1 MDVSTIAALIEAAQ
15 QGEPMEVWP
24 GYRIRDIPFAVYDDQ
39 QVQYVNHPNP
49 PVSRPANLMA
59 ATSTDI
65 NGVETATI
73 PTWVCADEQTALTIA
88 YHEGFHVFQKRQFA
102 PIKPNMFM
110 AMAFY
115 PDLDL
120 DYRVLCRLE
129 VDALLKTDWTA
140 AQRLGAVGFLTAAR
154 RRKLD
159 RHSSLLD
166 YERFLEQNEGTAK
179 YVEQKSGQRLFD
191 LEPAFGE
198 VGHGWARFYQVG
210 AGVCWL
216 LDELVPGWTARIEAG
231 ETPGDLAVE
240 HRDDSFD
247 VNSLDYA
254 AVLAEESARLEDF
267 QREVAAVIAPLE
279 NAPVLRIRYPANQP
293 IMRAFSPAT
302 LVSLGDGRI
311 LHRAFFKL
319 LRNDR
324 GAVSVEVPVMDD
336 VANGEVV
343 IPLRLYEFDGKRLTV
358 HGEGIEVEISGVEQI
373 DVNTFVWLP

>member
-1 MDVSTIAALIEAAQ
+1 MDVSTVAALIDAAQ

-24 GYRIRDIPFAVYDDQ
+24 EYRIRDIPFAVYDNQ

-73 PTWVCADEQTALTIA
+73 PTWVCEDERTALTIA
-88 YHEGFHVFQKRQFA
+88 YHEGFHVFQKRRFA

-140 AQRLGAVGFLTAAR
+140 AQRLGAVGFLTTAR

-179 YVEQKSGQRLFD
+179 YIEQKSGQRLFG

-231 ETPGDLAVE
+231 ATPGDLAVE

-247 VNSLDYA
+247 VNTLDYA
-254 AVLAEESARLEDF
+254 TVLAEESARLDDF
-267 QREVAAVIAPLE
+267 RREIEAVIAPLE
-279 NAPVLRIRYPANQP
+279 NAPTLRIRYPANQP

-324 GAVSVEVPVMDD
+324 GAVSVEVPVIDD

-343 IPLRLYEFDGKRLTV
+343 IPQRAYEFDGGRLTV
-358 HGEGIEVEISGVEQI
+358 RGEGVEVEISGVEHI
-373 DVNTFVWLP
+373 DENTFVWLP

>member
-1 MDVSTIAALIEAAQ
+1 MDVSTVAALIEAAQ
-15 QGEPMEVWP
+15 QGEPIEIWP
-24 GYRIRDIPFAVYDDQ
+24 EYVIRDIPFAVYDDQ

-49 PVSRPANLMA
+49 PMNRPANLMA

-73 PTWVCADEQTALTIA
+73 PTWVCEDEQTALTIA
-88 YHEGFHVFQKRQFA
+88 YHEGFHVFQKRRFA

-129 VDALLKTDWTA
+129 VEALLKTDWTA
-140 AQRLGAVGFLTAAR
+140 AQRLGVVGFLTDAR

-179 YVEQKSGQRLFD
+179 YIEQKSGQQLFG

-210 AGVCWL
+210 AGICWL
-216 LDELVPGWTARIEAG
+216 LDALVPGWTARIEAG
-231 ETPGDLAVE
+231 ATPGDIAVE
-240 HRDDSFD
+240 HRDESFD
-247 VNSLDYA
+247 IHTLHYTS
-254 AVLAEESARLEDF
+254 VLAEESARLDDF
-267 QREVAAVIAPLE
+267 RREIDTVIAPLE
-279 NAPVLRIRYPANQP
+279 NTSTLRIRYPSNQP

-324 GAVSVEVPVMDD
+324 GAVSVEVPVIDN

-343 IPLRLYEFDGKRLTV
+343 IPQR
-358 HGEGIEVEISGVEQI
+358 
-373 DVNTFVWLP
+373 